1 VKRHLGVALAL
12 MLGLSLI
19 LAACGGAPATEESA
33 APEQPDA
40 APAATDTPVPQPTA
54 TTDTGY
60 DTFTAWSGGW
70 SGSWTNTTFG
80 STGPIEAEVVFNPDG
95 TASFT
100 FDAGGFVFGAI
111 DPPAVTFDATYD
123 AMGVTIDMPGDAIFG
138 DVTVTMHPDGTFEM
152 AGDVIPTTGIA
163 RVEAA
168 GTFTETSAEGTY
180 TVFFDGEGVA
190 EGTFT
195 MTKAP

>member
-1 VKRHLGVALAL
+1 MKYRSMVFSALV
-12 MLGLSLI
+12 GLAFV

-33 APEQPDA
+33 PPEQMDET
-40 APAATDTPVPQPTA
+40 PAATATPLPQPTA
-54 TTDTGY
+54 TTDSGY
-60 DTFTAWSGGW
+60 DTFAAWSGAW

-80 STGPIEAEVVFNPDG
+80 STGPIEAEVAFNPDG

-100 FDAGGFVFGAI
+100 FDAGGLVFGAL

-123 AMGVTIDMPGDAIFG
+123 AMGVTIDLPGDAIFG
-138 DVTVTMHPDGTFEM
+138 DVRVTIHPDGTFEM
-152 AGDVIPTTGIA
+152 VGDVIPTTGIA
-163 RVEAA
+163 RVEANGA
-168 GTFTETSAEGTY
+168 FTETSAEGTY

-195 MTKAP
+195 MSKAP